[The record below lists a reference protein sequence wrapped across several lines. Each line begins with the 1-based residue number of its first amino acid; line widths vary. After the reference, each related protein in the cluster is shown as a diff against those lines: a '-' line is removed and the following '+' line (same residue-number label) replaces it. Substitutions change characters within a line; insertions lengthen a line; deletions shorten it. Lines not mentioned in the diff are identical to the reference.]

1 LRRESLNFWGNNDAM
16 KFIEIKEKI
25 KAFVKKEII
34 ALEPWILSSD
44 WDEKLPKLNEIR
56 KKVKDQGLWL
66 PQIPKEYGG
75 LGLNNVQHGEIS
87 EILGTSPYGHY
98 CFNCQ
103 APDAGNME
111 ILIEF
116 GTENQKKKYLY
127 PLLNGDIR
135 SCFAMTEPEFAGSNP
150 IKMGTIA
157 VKKDENYIIN
167 GHKWFTSG
175 FDGAS
180 FAIVMLITNP
190 DGDNPYKKASQ
201 IIVPTDNKGVE
212 FVRNVSV
219 MGHHG
224 AGWESHAEIKFK
236 NAIVSSSNV
245 LGGEGEGFSIAQK
258 RLGPGR
264 IHHCMRW
271 IGMCERSFDLMCERA
286 ASREISEG
294 IMLGEKQTIQ
304 NWISECRAEIN
315 AARLLVQDA
324 AHKID
329 VQGAYKTRA
338 EISIIKFYCAQ
349 VLQKVVDCAIQVYG
363 AKGVTDDTILSAYY
377 RHERAAR
384 IYDGADEVHKSRVA
398 RLILKKYLK

>member
-1 LRRESLNFWGNNDAM
+1 ME
-16 KFIEIKEKI
+16 FIEIKEKI

-44 WDEKLPKLNEIR
+44 WNEKLPKLDAIR
-56 KKVKDQGLWL
+56 KKVKSNGLWL

-75 LGLNNVQHGEIS
+75 LGLNNSQHGEIS

-116 GTENQKKKYLY
+116 GSENQKNKYLY
-127 PLLNGDIR
+127 PLLEGKIR
-135 SCFAMTEPEFAGSNP
+135 SCFAMTEPEFPGSNP
-150 IKMGTIA
+150 VKMGTNAI
-157 VKKDENYIIN
+157 KKGDNYIIN

-190 DGDNPYKKASQ
+190 DENNPYKKASQ
-201 IIVPTDNKGVE
+201 IIVPTDNKGIE
-212 FVRNVSV
+212 FVRNISV
-219 MGHHG
+219 MGHPG
-224 AGWESHAEIKFK
+224 SGWESHAEIKFK
-236 NAIVSSSNV
+236 NAIVPSSNI
-245 LGGEGEGFSIAQK
+245 LGDEGEGFSIAQK

-286 ASREISEG
+286 SSREISEG
-294 IMLGEKQTIQ
+294 IMLGEKQTVQ

-324 AHKID
+324 ATKID
-329 VQGAYKTRA
+329 IHGSYKSRT

-349 VLQKVVDCAIQVYG
+349 VLQKVVDCAIQVHG

-398 RLILKKYLK
+398 KLILKKYSK

>member
-1 LRRESLNFWGNNDAM
+1 
-16 KFIEIKEKI
+16 
-25 KAFVKKEII
+25 
-34 ALEPWILSSD
+34 
-44 WDEKLPKLNEIR
+44 LPKLDAIR
-56 KKVKDQGLWL
+56 KKVKSNGLWL

-75 LGLNNVQHGEIS
+75 LGLNNSQHGEIS

-116 GTENQKKKYLY
+116 GSENQKNKYLY
-127 PLLNGDIR
+127 PLLEGKIR
-135 SCFAMTEPEFAGSNP
+135 SCFAMTEPEFPGSNP
-150 IKMGTIA
+150 VKMGTNAI
-157 VKKDENYIIN
+157 KKGDNYIIN

-190 DGDNPYKKASQ
+190 DENNPYKKASQ
-201 IIVPTDNKGVE
+201 IIVPTDNKGIE
-212 FVRNVSV
+212 FVRNISV
-219 MGHHG
+219 MGHPG
-224 AGWESHAEIKFK
+224 SGWESHAEIKFK
-236 NAIVSSSNV
+236 NAIVPSSNI
-245 LGGEGEGFSIAQK
+245 LGDEGEGFSIAQK

-286 ASREISEG
+286 SSREISEG
-294 IMLGEKQTIQ
+294 TMLGEKQTVQ

-324 AHKID
+324 ATKID
-329 VQGAYKTRA
+329 VHGSYKSRT

-349 VLQKVVDCAIQVYG
+349 VLQKVVDCAIQVHG

-384 IYDGADEVHKSRVA
+384 IYDGADEVHKSIVA
-398 RLILKKYLK
+398 KLILKKYSK